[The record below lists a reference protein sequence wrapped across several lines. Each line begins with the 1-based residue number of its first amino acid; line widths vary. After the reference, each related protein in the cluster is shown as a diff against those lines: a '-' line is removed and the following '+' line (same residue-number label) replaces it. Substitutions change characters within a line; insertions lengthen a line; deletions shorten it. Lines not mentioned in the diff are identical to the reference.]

1 MKKEQKL
8 NKMKKSITIQIKYIK
23 SENAFRIWGNL
34 EDTDKGFWLP
44 GLSSDVSEIP
54 EGVRKVAEGLLNL

>member
-1 MKKEQKL
+1 
-8 NKMKKSITIQIKYIK
+8 MKKSMTITIKYIK

-34 EDTDKGFWLP
+34 EDTSKGFWLP

-54 EGVRKVAEGLLNL
+54 EGVKKVTEGLLSLLIPISR